1 MRYGYA
7 RVSTKGQARD
17 GNSLESQIASL
28 QEYGAEVIFKD
39 AYTGTKANRPEFEK
53 LMGELKSGD
62 TLLVCKLDR
71 FARSLTDGVNL
82 VTELIEKGV
91 KVHILNIGIMDNTP
105 SSKLIRNIF
114 FSFAEFE
121 RDMIMERTQAGKEIA
136 KQSPDFR
143 EGRPSKRNAK
153 FEEYLA
159 RVDRGEITIKAA
171 CEELGISA
179 SSFRRYREAL

>member
-17 GNSLESQIASL
+17 GNSLEAQIASL
-28 QEYGAEVIFKD
+28 QEYGAEVIYKD
-39 AYTGTKANRPEFEK
+39 AYTGTKASRPEFEK
-53 LMGELKSGD
+53 LLGELKSGD
-62 TLLVCKLDR
+62 TLLVSKLDR

-82 VTELIEKGV
+82 VSELIERGV

-121 RDMIMERTQAGKEIA
+121 RDMIIERTMAGKEIA
-136 KQSPDFR
+136 KQNPDYR
-143 EGRPSKRNAK
+143 EGRPSKRPEGLA
-153 FEEYLA
+153 EYHGK
-159 RVDRGEITIKAA
+159 VDRGEMTIKAA
-171 CEELGISA
+171 CEELGISV
-179 SSFRRYREAL
+179 SSWRRYREAV

>member
-28 QEYGAEVIFKD
+28 REYGAEVIYKD
-39 AYTGTKANRPEFEK
+39 AYTGTKASRPEFEK
-53 LMGELKSGD
+53 LMDE
-62 TLLVCKLDR
+62 LDR

-121 RDMIMERTQAGKEIA
+121 RDMIIERTQAGKEIA
-136 KQSPDFR
+136 KQSPDYR
-143 EGRPSKRNAK
+143 EGRPSKRTPE
-153 FEEYLA
+153 FEAYLA
-159 RVDRGEITIKAA
+159 KVERGEMTIKAA
-171 CEELGISA
+171 CAELGVSV
-179 SSFRRYREAL
+179 SSFRRYREAV